1 MNGDVYIKAQQ
12 VWILIVEL
20 GLIMKVYL
28 ALFLLFTSSPLLAA
42 TGTTAIGMIISVVFV
57 CVMLVVFLLVVTE
70 FGGKKKKASEV
81 DEQENSNDSEPQ

>member
-1 MNGDVYIKAQQ
+1 
-12 VWILIVEL
+12 
-20 GLIMKVYL
+20 MKVYL
-28 ALFLLFTSSPLLAA
+28 ALFLLCVSNPLLAA

-81 DEQENSNDSEPQ
+81 GSQNNSNDSKPK